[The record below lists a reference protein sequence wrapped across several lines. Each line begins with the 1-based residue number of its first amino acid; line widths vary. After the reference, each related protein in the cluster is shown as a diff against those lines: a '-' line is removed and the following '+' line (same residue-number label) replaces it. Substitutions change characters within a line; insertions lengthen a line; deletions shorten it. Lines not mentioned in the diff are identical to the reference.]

1 MRGKASSCAGG
12 HLVGMKQTAYSPV
25 IVVVF
30 IEDEYDRFG
39 LDVEV
44 LGDDL
49 GNGFCKRSLF
59 FHGTSLGDADGDY
72 RHNMASFVGEK
83 SAGGAQALFLHEKKY
98 PAWCSAHSMYFCQT
112 SRWIGAWSHTAG
124 ARR

>member
-49 GNGFCKRSLF
+49 TDGFGKRSLF
-59 FHGTSLGDADGDY
+59 FHGTSLGDTNVDY
-72 RHNMASFVGEK
+72 RHNMAPIMG
-83 SAGGAQALFLHEKKY
+83 
-98 PAWCSAHSMYFCQT
+98 
-112 SRWIGAWSHTAG
+112 
-124 ARR
+124 